1 MRRLMPYLL
10 LALTLPVAAG
20 SPEPLPEDLAAFIQ
34 DYESCAHF
42 SGEEPY
48 DAERRAFLN
57 EQIEQ
62 SCTNLEAQRSALSQR
77 YAGQA
82 VLLQHLHAHPPL

>member
-1 MRRLMPYLL
+1 MPYLL

-20 SPEPLPEDLAAFIQ
+20 SPQPLPEDLAAFIQ
-34 DYESCAHF
+34 DYENCEHF

-48 DAERRAFLN
+48 DEERRAFLN

-62 SCTNLEAQRSALSQR
+62 SCTDLETQRRALSQR

-82 VLLQHLHAHPPL
+82 ELLQHLHDHPPL